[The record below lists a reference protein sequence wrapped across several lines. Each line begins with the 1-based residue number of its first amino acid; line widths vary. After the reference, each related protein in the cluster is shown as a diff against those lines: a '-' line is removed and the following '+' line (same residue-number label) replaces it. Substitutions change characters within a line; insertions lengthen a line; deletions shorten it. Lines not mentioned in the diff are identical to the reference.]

1 MKKRFLLGIFII
13 FVFALTCF
21 NISQAASL
29 SSTSSNKAGQI
40 STEPHWKTGKI
51 TVYIPKDPQAA
62 MMRRAFL
69 EWQNLC
75 SSNLN
80 FIFVQKGPANI
91 DVVFTEKVDG
101 TDGPLG
107 SYRLTI
113 QKNFITK
120 AEIKIATRSKKNYSN
135 NYIYTT
141 MIHEIGHALGLSD
154 TNRQYTGIMYMP
166 ISEEQNLTKN
176 DKRKLYKLNGWGY
189 AADRLQ
195 R

>member
-1 MKKRFLLGIFII
+1 MKKRFLLVLFII
-13 FVFALTCF
+13 IAFALTCF
-21 NISQAASL
+21 NISQAESL
-29 SSTSSNKAGQI
+29 NQTQ
-40 STEPHWKTGKI
+40 PHWKTGKI

-91 DVVFTEKVDG
+91 DIVFTDTVDG
-101 TDGPLG
+101 KDGPLG
-107 SYRLTI
+107 SYNLTI
-113 QKNFITK
+113 KREYITK

-141 MIHEIGHALGLSD
+141 MLHEIGHALGLPDSD
-154 TNRQYTGIMYMP
+154 RKYTGIMYMP
-166 ISEEQNLTKN
+166 ISEEQQLTKN
-176 DKRKLYKLNGWGY
+176 DKRKLYKMNGWGY
-189 AADRLQ
+189 ATDRLQ